1 MNQLND
7 KNSLIHNLLLNSK
20 GKLIWTDSLESLQDF
35 VEEVLNLTNGKW
47 SSPGADTK
55 MYENQDVVI
64 KWHMKTQTL
73 AVHEGEKS
81 QIEEKLMSLA
91 LISKKLASNLVNIDA
106 EQTGHV
112 DESIICPPQH
122 INSSPS
128 LETLSNQ
135 LEALSKDV
143 NANMAAIKS
152 FTEHANAYNT
162 EIDNLKIKNLKL
174 TNENSDLKNEND
186 SLKERVNNLSY
197 ILADLQG
204 KVKNANEEKDSL
216 ITAMK
221 LLVEDLNNKGNRTNL
236 NRDEETEQSSL
247 QMTNDIQQTN
257 NQNKVSKTVFHPSI
271 NLSNRF
277 SFDENDRS
285 DQDTV
290 GSETERTYTIMQR
303 STQTRGKTIIQRPE
317 EVSDTEHRVSKC
329 TQATSNQS
337 SQKPQREQNRTK
349 RKNRTQHY
357 PETPTGE
364 HQDQQ
369 TRQRTDDR
377 NRPNIVVVGDSIIKH
392 IEPAKLRQGLKS
404 RLTFR
409 TFSGANTEDMKHYL
423 QPTLKAK
430 PSHLIIHVGTNDL
443 YGKLPDEIAQDIA
456 ELGKTATKQVPGL
469 KLYISELITRS
480 DGEDYDK
487 KVQYINKLLETT
499 CRNQS
504 WQFIKHSN
512 INKSHLNQGGL
523 HLNRRG
529 TAVLAQNIKHCIQ
542 TSEKN

>member
-1 MNQLND
+1 MFFRAPLYSLKMNQSND
-7 KNSLIHNLLLNSK
+7 NSSLIHSLSLNSK
-20 GKLIWTDSLESLQDF
+20 GKLIWTDSLDSLQDF
-35 VEEVLNLTNGKW
+35 VEEALNLTEGKW
-47 SSPGADTK
+47 SSPGGDTK
-55 MYENQDVVI
+55 MYESQDVAI

-73 AVHEGEKS
+73 TVHEGKNS

-106 EQTGHV
+106 DQNDHV
-112 DESIICPPQH
+112 DESIICPSQH
-122 INSSPS
+122 INSSLS

-162 EIDNLKIKNLKL
+162 EIDNLKIQNLKL

-204 KVKNANEEKDSL
+204 KAKNANEEKDSL

-221 LLVEDLNNKGNRTNL
+221 LLVEDLNNKGNGTNL

-257 NQNKVSKTVFHPSI
+257 NPNKVSKTAFHPSI

-290 GSETERTYTIMQR
+290 GSETERTYTITRR
-303 STQTRGKTIIQRPE
+303 STQTRGKITTQGPE
-317 EVSDTEHRVSKC
+317 EVSDTEHRVTKY
-329 TQATSNQS
+329 TRATSNQS
-337 SQKPQREQNRTK
+337 SQTPQREQNRTK
-349 RKNRTQHY
+349 RKNRIQHP
-357 PETPTGE
+357 PEAPIGE

-369 TRQRTDDR
+369 TKQRTDDR

-392 IEPAKLRQGLKS
+392 IEPA
-404 RLTFR
+404 
-409 TFSGANTEDMKHYL
+409 
-423 QPTLKAK
+423 
-430 PSHLIIHVGTNDL
+430 
-443 YGKLPDEIAQDIA
+443 
-456 ELGKTATKQVPGL
+456 
-469 KLYISELITRS
+469 
-480 DGEDYDK
+480 
-487 KVQYINKLLETT
+487 
-499 CRNQS
+499 
-504 WQFIKHSN
+504 
-512 INKSHLNQGGL
+512 
-523 HLNRRG
+523 
-529 TAVLAQNIKHCIQ
+529 
-542 TSEKN
+542 